1 MSYIGLGSRGPVS
14 ATSDTTGLNTGNYTT
29 AFTPAVMACNVAYF
43 EVYHMVVANV
53 PIGANA
59 NIIIN
64 NKPWGFTYPLQ
75 GAEWNPP
82 QPMLLNPTDE
92 LDFLWSIAASG
103 QAPQV
108 TVYLRYD
115 PIIQPSGGS
124 LMQ

>member
-1 MSYIGLGSRGPVS
+1 MSYIGLGSRGPNV
-14 ATSDTTGLNTGNYTT
+14 AARDTTGLNVGNYTN
-29 AFTPAVMACNVAYF
+29 AFTPAAMACNVPAF
-43 EVYHMVVANV
+43 EVYHMIISNV

-59 NIIIN
+59 QIVIN

-103 QAPQV
+103 QAPNV
-108 TVYLRYD
+108 TVWLRYD
-115 PIIQPSGGS
+115 PAIQPVSRNE
-124 LMQ
+124 

>member
-1 MSYIGLGSRGPVS
+1 MSYIGIGQRTVNAQIDS
-14 ATSDTTGLNTGNYTT
+14 TGLNTGNYTN
-29 AFTPAVMACNVAYF
+29 AFTPAILNSNVPFF
-43 EVYHMVVANV
+43 EIYHIVVANV
-53 PIGANA
+53 PVGANA
-59 NIIIN
+59 QIVIN

-108 TVYLRYD
+108 TVWMRYD
-115 PIIQPSGGS
+115 PTIQPVSRNE
-124 LMQ
+124 